1 MRDLNYQLK
10 NLCEHNKDG
19 SHNTQVNRHQLL
31 QTMANHLFELGYRRM
46 NANSLKPKHVDAL
59 IARYLNEGL
68 AEGTIKNRLSALRWW
83 AEKVGKPNIIAKDN
97 AHYGV
102 ESRVFVTNVSK
113 ARDLDRELLNK
124 ITCDHVRMSLELQK
138 AFGLRR
144 EEAIKFIPEYADQGN
159 HIRLKATWCKGG
171 RERTIPIRN
180 EEQREVLNRARL
192 LAGRGSLIPSH
203 LMYVDQMRIYE
214 AETNKVGLHKMHG
227 MLSLVLMV
235 FSWLASCAFFLS
247 SEMRLIKE
255 TQQRSPEYVSLQ
267 QEIDGLQKNIAIEE
281 QLLNKRLGSSYHQ
294 QWEQAQ
300 NSAARIEKF
309 HVEIAAK
316 QSALSQVGLSS
327 SVNQLENTKLFAA
340 ISHTLNIG
348 LDTARTAGYAVLA
361 LLLEVSTLGMI
372 SLAGA
377 EREVDSLLFPR
388 PDEPELSPDDDT
400 AIDEAYRQKLA
411 QLTID
416 ILQGKTRPVLRVI
429 KSANSEKNRSLNLS
443 LNCFGFFVKN
453 FVEIRFPPERLVS

>member
-1 MRDLNYQLK
+1 MLKLIWFVQTVFFLVSMLLTGLFAMSLSGADFDSAMKTGESYQ
-10 NLCEHNKDG
+10 
-19 SHNTQVNRHQLL
+19 SIF
-31 QTMANHLFELGYRRM
+31 MAALFI
-46 NANSLKPKHVDAL
+46 L
-59 IARYLNEGL
+59 IGCC
-68 AEGTIKNRLSALRWW
+68 ID
-83 AEKVGKPNIIAKDN
+83 VGKYLFWVKRQI
-97 AHYGV
+97 
-102 ESRVFVTNVSK
+102 SRYFK
-113 ARDLDRELLNK
+113 
-124 ITCDHVRMSLELQK
+124 
-138 AFGLRR
+138 
-144 EEAIKFIPEYADQGN
+144 
-159 HIRLKATWCKGG
+159 
-171 RERTIPIRN
+171 
-180 EEQREVLNRARL
+180 
-192 LAGRGSLIPSH
+192 
-203 LMYVDQMRIYE
+203 
-214 AETNKVGLHKMHG
+214 

-327 SVNQLENTKLFAA
+327 SVNQLETTKLFAA

-429 KSANSEKNRSLNLS
+429 KSANYDLTLDQIRAVLRDLHTVGILDTDIRNSYKLS
-443 LNCFGFFVKN
+443 A
-453 FVEIRFPPERLVS
+453 RLTARTLC